1 MGTLLKKINC
11 FLFLLG
17 TLNAQYVNTDWKV
30 HDIGNIFQVQTNLWG
45 QGYCHVMSIGPRNKP
60 MTSYPKGSRNQYT
73 RWDENNGVEPIIGAR
88 VNSPNSTPRVSSG
101 GHENG
106 YDFYAT
112 SEPWD
117 TIWVV
122 NRNEIIDIPYWLNYK
137 GLSDQDFVFR
147 VADDRRDDNGELIWY
162 ESGWTQPHV
171 VPLGVEVI
179 QTSHAWANPPF
190 DEFILYQAYIIPK
203 INNLYD
209 VYTGF
214 WWGGQ
219 IGNLDAFGF
228 GNVPFEDD
236 CTLYD
241 SERYFSIAYDSD
253 LIPEDNVPGPI
264 GFKMFSPE
272 IRNLKGSTVIDRE
285 SLNWTW
291 DNFIDV
297 PDMTDQEKY
306 QAMASHIIMQDGCT
320 PVRVGPIFY
329 WFFGPLDSL
338 VIGDTLKMTW
348 GEVLGE
354 GFDGLYQNLD
364 VFEWLYENN
373 FATPGPPPSPEL
385 SYEVNNHSVTLNWS
399 IDNSSIN
406 PEVWQ
411 DSIRLDHGIE
421 VQPFEGY
428 RVYKSSNRQGP
439 WTLLAEYDIANNGQF
454 NDFGIEYNYTGI
466 GLLNN
471 FEYYYSVTS
480 FSKTDRV
487 SLFPSQESPI
497 EISMVEVVAG
507 TGSPETIGQVA
518 VVPNPYRG
526 NEYYNQYNPPWE
538 PSSYAGTWME
548 QDRRIQF
555 INLPSPSLVN
565 VYTLSGDV
573 VYSIE
578 HNNPDK
584 GYEDWNLTSN
594 VGQTVASG
602 IYLFTVQDIN
612 KGDIQ
617 TGKFVIIK

>member
-1 MGTLLKKINC
+1 MGTLQKKINF

-17 TLNAQYVNTDWKV
+17 TLNAQYVNTDWKA

-60 MTSYPKGSRNQYT
+60 MTIYPKESRNQYT

-122 NRNEIIDIPYWLNYK
+122 NRNEIVDIPYWPNYK

-147 VADDRRDDNGELIWY
+147 VADDRRDENGELIWY

-171 VPLGVEVI
+171 VPLGVDVI

-190 DEFILYQAYIIPK
+190 HEFILYQAYIIPK
-203 INNLYD
+203 TNNLYD
-209 VYTGF
+209 VYAGF

-219 IGNLDAFGF
+219 IGNLDAFP

-241 SERYFSIAYDSD
+241 SEKYFSIAYDSD
-253 LIPEDNVPGPI
+253 VIPEDNVPGPI

-272 IRNLKGSTVIDRE
+272 IRNSKGTTVIDRE

-291 DNFIDV
+291 DNYIDV

-306 QAMASHIIMQDGCT
+306 QAMASHLIMQDGCT

-364 VFEWLYENN
+364 VIEWLYENN
-373 FATPGPPPSPEL
+373 FTTPGPPPSPEL
-385 SYEVNNHSVTLNWS
+385 TYEVNNHSVTLNWS
-399 IDNSSIN
+399 IDNNTIN
-406 PEVWQ
+406 PEAWQ
-411 DSIRLDHGIE
+411 DPIRLDHGIE
-421 VQPFEGY
+421 LQPFEGY
-428 RVYKSSNRQGP
+428 RIYKSTNIIGP
-439 WTLLAEYDIANNGQF
+439 WTMLAEYDITNNGQF
-454 NDFGIEYNYTGI
+454 NDFGIEYKYTDI

-480 FSKTDRV
+480 FSKIDRV

-497 EISMVEVVAG
+497 ELNMVEVVAG
-507 TGSPETIGQVA
+507 TGSPETVEQVA

-538 PSSYAGTWME
+538 RSSYAGTWME

-555 INLPSPSLVN
+555 INLPSPSMIN
-565 VYTLSGDV
+565 VYTLSGDL
-573 VYSIE
+573 VYFTK
-578 HNNPDK
+578 HNSPDK

-602 IYLFTVQDIN
+602 IYLFTVEDTKN
-612 KGDIQ
+612 GDIQ
-617 TGKFVIIK
+617 TGKFVIVK